1 MLRLNPALSARA
13 ATGYTGLDLSRSSYT
28 IMTKPKTRIASRA
41 TATDEQQ
48 LAGFIDKFDSKNA
61 ALIRSVRKVLRK
73 RMPSA
78 NELVYDNYN
87 FFVIGYCSTE
97 RPSDCI
103 VSIAAAA
110 NGVGLSFYYGATL
123 PDPHKLLLGSGGQN
137 RFIRI
142 ESPTVLTRPEIE
154 ELIAAAIAQAERP
167 LPDSGEGK
175 LIIRSISEKQRPRRK
190 ASKSR

>member
-1 MLRLNPALSARA
+1 
-13 ATGYTGLDLSRSSYT
+13 
-28 IMTKPKTRIASRA
+28 MTKPKTRIASRA
-41 TATDEQQ
+41 TAADEKQ
-48 LAGFIDKFDSKNA
+48 LAGFINKFDSRNA

-142 ESPTVLTRPEIE
+142 ESATILTRPEIE
-154 ELIAAAIAQAERP
+154 GLIAAAIAQAERP
-167 LPDSGEGK
+167 LPNSGEGK
-175 LIIRSISEKQRPRRK
+175 LIIRSISEKQKSRRK
-190 ASKSR
+190 ASKAKS